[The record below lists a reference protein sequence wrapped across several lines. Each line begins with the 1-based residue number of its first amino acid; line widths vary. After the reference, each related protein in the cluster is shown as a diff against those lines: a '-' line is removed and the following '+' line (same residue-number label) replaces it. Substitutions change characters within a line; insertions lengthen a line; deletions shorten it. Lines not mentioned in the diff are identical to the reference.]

1 MGGESM
7 LTYGELL
14 EILQSFDEKQLR
26 QPAMIHIK
34 DSEYVQQA
42 QQVVVSDDDDAPVII
57 ADICI
62 QFEEE

>member
-1 MGGESM
+1 M
-7 LTYGELL
+7 LTYVQVF
-14 EILQSFDEKQLR
+14 EIFQSFDENQLK

-42 QQVVVSDDDDAPVII
+42 QQVVVSDDDNPPVII

>member
-1 MGGESM
+1 M

-34 DSEYVQQA
+34 DSEYMQQA
-42 QQVVVSDDDDAPVII
+42 QQVVVSDDDNAPVII

-62 QFEEE
+62 QFEDEE